1 MFYFIFYTLGRCT
14 DAEEQW
20 QCLGCCNEEDTCA
33 DDHHDLL
40 FQNLPIICK
49 CLIHSY
55 IEKAETTKGTK
66 WEQKIQKPQNENIYL
81 TNLNMENN
89 GNFPILAFEG
99 GNTIE

>member
-1 MFYFIFYTLGRCT
+1 M
-14 DAEEQW
+14 
-20 QCLGCCNEEDTCA
+20 
-33 DDHHDLL
+33 
-40 FQNLPIICK
+40 

-89 GNFPILAFEG
+89 GNFPILSF
-99 GNTIE
+99 